1 MEQSPQPPDQL
12 HQELQALRSEVA
24 RLSQAEA
31 ALQASEAKYRL
42 LFENNPNPMCIY
54 DTKTLKFLAVNEAA
68 VQMHGYTAAEFLTMT
83 IHDIRPAEDIPI
95 LKAALVKSLQLQ
107 HSYVGEWRHRK
118 KDGALIEVEIIAHS
132 IPWSGLHAR
141 CVLMKDIT
149 AEKVAR
155 QEQKIAELA
164 LKQAKQDLENRVAE
178 RTQELSLSN
187 DRLQIELQ
195 GRAKVEGILREAERR
210 WRTLLEDV
218 RLIVVGLDAHG
229 NISYTNPFF
238 LELTGYNSDEIIG
251 QSWFERFLPPRT
263 RPDVSI
269 AFHEFCEQGFHT
281 YYENPI
287 LTKQG
292 SERIVAW
299 NNTLLR
305 SPQGEVIG
313 TLSIGEDITERQEME
328 RMKDEL
334 ISCISHELK
343 TPLTSIQCSLN
354 LLTDGLIEPQSER
367 GQRVITIAAEGAD
380 RLVRLVNDILD
391 LERLKSGEVQLNKQY
406 WNTSE
411 LMVKANDL
419 IEIIAHQAEVMIS
432 IQPIDQNLWVDGDR
446 IVQVL
451 VNLLSNAIKFSAP
464 GSTVLLT
471 AELSDKSFH
480 NLAKPKERWEN
491 SKQFPVPTI
500 QFTVQD
506 QGRGIPGKNLES
518 IFERFQQV
526 DASDARLK
534 GGTGLGLAICRSI
547 VQQHGGEIWA
557 ESQLGAGSQ
566 FYFTLPLEQPYEASA
581 GN

>member
-1 MEQSPQPPDQL
+1 MNHSPPDPLQ
-12 HQELQALRSEVA
+12 QELQTLRREVA

-31 ALQASEAKYRL
+31 ALQENEAKYRL

-54 DTKTLKFLAVNEAA
+54 DTQTFKFLAVNEAA
-68 VQMHGYTAAEFLTMT
+68 MQMHGYTATEFLTMT
-83 IHDIRPAEDIPI
+83 IYDIRPIEDISI

-118 KDGALIEVEIIAHS
+118 KDGTLIEVEIIAHS
-132 IPWSGLHAR
+132 IPWSGLQAR

-149 AEKVAR
+149 AEKIAR
-155 QEQKIAELA
+155 QEQKNAELA

-178 RTQELSLSN
+178 RTLELSLSN
-187 DRLQIELQ
+187 DRLQTELQ
-195 GRAKVEGILREAERR
+195 GRTRVEAILREAERR

-218 RLIVVGLDAHG
+218 RLIVVGLDANG
-229 NISYTNPFF
+229 NINYTNPFF
-238 LELTGYNSDEIIG
+238 LELTGYTSDELTG
-251 QSWFERFLPPRT
+251 QSWFERFLPPQM
-263 RPDVSI
+263 RPNVSI
-269 AFHEFCEQGFHT
+269 AFRELCEQGFHT
-281 YYENPI
+281 YYENSI

-292 SERIVAW
+292 SERVIAW

-328 RMKDEL
+328 RIKDEF

-354 LLTDGLIEPQSER
+354 LLTEGLVEPQSER
-367 GQRVITIAAEGAD
+367 GQRVIAIAAEGAD

-406 WNTSE
+406 WNTAE

-419 IEIIAHQAEVMIS
+419 IEIIANQAEVIIS
-432 IQPIDQNLWVDGDR
+432 ILPIEQNLWVDGDR
-446 IVQVL
+446 IIQVL
-451 VNLLSNAIKFSAP
+451 VNLLSNAIKFSLP
-464 GSTVLLT
+464 GSTVCLT
-471 AELSDKSFH
+471 AELRDKTFQK
-480 NLAKPKERWEN
+480 LAKSQEKWEN
-491 SKQFPVPTI
+491 NQQVAPLLR
-500 QFTVQD
+500 FTVQD

-557 ESQLGAGSQ
+557 ESQLGTGSQ
-566 FYFTLPLEQPYEASA
+566 FYFTLPLEQPHEASA
-581 GN
+581 GD

>member
-12 HQELQALRSEVA
+12 HQELQALRSEVD

-54 DTKTLKFLAVNEAA
+54 DTQTLKFLAVNEAA

-155 QEQKIAELA
+155 QEQKNAELA
-164 LKQAKQDLENRVAE
+164 LKQAKQDLEKRVAE

-218 RLIVVGLDAHG
+218 RLIVVGLDANG

-238 LELTGYNSDEIIG
+238 LELTGYTSDEIVG
-251 QSWFERFLPPRT
+251 QSWFERFLPPRM
-263 RPDVSI
+263 RPNVSI

-328 RMKDEL
+328 HMKDEL

-354 LLTDGLIEPQSER
+354 LLTDGLVEPQSER

-411 LMVKANDL
+411 LMVKAHDL

-464 GSTVLLT
+464 GSRVLLT
-471 AELSDKSFH
+471 AELMNKTFQ

-491 SKQFPVPTI
+491 SKQIPVPTI
-500 QFTVQD
+500 QFAVQD

-547 VQQHGGEIWA
+547 VQQHSGEIWA

-581 GN
+581 SN

>member
-1 MEQSPQPPDQL
+1 MEHFPQPPEQL
-12 HQELQALRSEVA
+12 YQELQALRSEVA

-31 ALQASEAKYRL
+31 ALQESEAKYRL

-54 DTKTLKFLAVNEAA
+54 DTRTLNFLAVNEAA
-68 VQMHGYTAAEFLTMT
+68 MQMHGYTATEFLTMT
-83 IHDIRPAEDIPI
+83 IHDIRPAEDVPI

-118 KDGALIEVEIIAHS
+118 KDGTLIEVEIIAHS

-164 LKQAKQDLENRVAE
+164 LKQAKQDLEKRVAE

-187 DRLQIELQ
+187 DRLQTELQ
-195 GRAKVEGILREAERR
+195 GRTKVEGILREAERR

-218 RLIVVGLDAHG
+218 RLIVVGLDANG
-229 NISYTNPFF
+229 NVNYTNPFF
-238 LELTGYNSDEIIG
+238 LELTGYTSDELIG
-251 QSWFERFLPPRT
+251 QNWFERFLPPQM
-263 RPDVSI
+263 RPDISI
-269 AFHEFCEQGFHT
+269 VFRELCEQGFHT
-281 YYENPI
+281 YYENSI

-292 SERIVAW
+292 AERVVAW

-367 GQRVITIAAEGAD
+367 GQRVIKIAAEGAD

-391 LERLKSGEVQLNKQY
+391 LERLKLGEVQLNKQY
-406 WNTSE
+406 WNVSE

-432 IQPIDQNLWVDGDR
+432 ILPIDQSLWVDGDR

-464 GSTVLLT
+464 GSTVRLT
-471 AELSDKSFH
+471 AELSDKTFH

-557 ESQLGAGSQ
+557 ESELGAGSQ
-566 FYFTLPLEQPYEASA
+566 FYFTVPLEQPYEASA
-581 GN
+581 SN